1 MKHLISVVVITHNE
15 ENMIADCLSSVQWAD
30 DIIVVDAY
38 SKDHTV
44 ELSKKI
50 TSKVFQ
56 KKWEG
61 YVSAKQYGMERAVHD
76 WILWLD
82 ADERVPEDLAVE
94 IQNTIAN
101 TSDLHTAYEIGRR
114 AFFLGKWIRH
124 CGWYPGYVLRLFRKG
139 KVRFTKSRVHE
150 HLECDGSVGRMKHDL
165 LHYTDE
171 NLYHYFIKLNRYT
184 SLAAK
189 DLDEAGY
196 RFKLFDILIRPVFL
210 FCKMYF
216 IKGGFLDGMHG
227 LILSALS
234 AAYVFCKYAKIWELH
249 QKKIDTVRR
258 DNHLDYQN

>member
-1 MKHLISVVVITHNE
+1 MKHPISVIVITYNE
-15 ENMIADCLSSVQWAD
+15 ENTIADCLVSVQWAD

-38 SKDHTV
+38 SKDRTV
-44 ELSKKI
+44 GLVRKF

-61 YVSAKQYGMERAVHD
+61 YVSAKQFGMEQAAHE

-82 ADERVPEDLAVE
+82 ADERVPDDLAIE
-94 IQNTIAN
+94 IQRTIVK
-101 TSDLHTAYEIGRR
+101 TSDSHAAYEITRR

-124 CGWYPGYVLRLFRKG
+124 CGWYPGYVLRLFQKG
-139 KVRFTKSRVHE
+139 KVQFTSSRVHE
-150 HLECDGSVGRMKHDL
+150 RLESDGPVGRLQHDL

-184 SLAAK
+184 SLAAE
-189 DLDEAGY
+189 DLNEATY
-196 RFKLFDILIRPVFL
+196 RFKLSDILIRPTFL

-216 IKGGFLDGMHG
+216 IKRGFLDGMHG

-234 AAYVFCKYAKIWELH
+234 AGYVFCKYAKTWEL
-249 QKKIDTVRR
+249 QQQRR
-258 DNHLDYQN
+258 DIASSQS